1 MCQWEFVNVSG
12 RSVGCEESSGK
23 MSGIRRLAQDL
34 NVSIGTVSRALNG
47 KPDVNEET
55 RRRVME
61 AAAAIGYV
69 PNQAGRSL
77 RKGTTGVVGF
87 MMQTG
92 SQITG
97 EGDVFFMS
105 VFDGVQT
112 VFARHQLDLV
122 ALLCSSEEDP
132 DAYMQRVLARGFAD
146 ALIISSTKRVDHRI
160 DLLASHK
167 IPFIALGRSETDA
180 GHPWLDLDFEGI
192 AEVGVSRLIAKG
204 HRRVGVSVPMDDT
217 NLGFVFLDAYR
228 KVLARHGIAYDPDLV
243 FRAHPNERGG
253 HQIALAIAAMPPDK
267 RPTSIVLTNE
277 VMSLGLYN
285 GLYEVGLIPGKNFAI
300 IGRYSPQANYLVPKL
315 TCFRLSLRDLGIA
328 LAEALLATMPAYAD
342 AYPLGITRKVVPL
355 ELLVGNSDDNCPS
368 PSPPS

>member
-1 MCQWEFVNVSG
+1 MT
-12 RSVGCEESSGK
+12 
-23 MSGIRRLAQDL
+23 GIRRLAQQL

-55 RRRVME
+55 RRRVVE

-77 RKGTTGVVGF
+77 RKGSTGVVGF

-92 SQITG
+92 PQITG

-132 DAYMQRVLARGFAD
+132 EAYMQRVVARGFAD
-146 ALIISSTKRVDHRI
+146 ALIISATKRVDHRI
-160 DLLASHK
+160 DFISSRK

-180 GHPWLDLDFEGI
+180 GHPWLDLDFEGM

-204 HRRVGVSVPMDDT
+204 HRRIGVFAPRDDT
-217 NLGFVFLDAYR
+217 NLGFVFVDAYR
-228 KVLARHGIAYDPDLV
+228 KVLERHGIGFDANMV
-243 FRAHPNERGG
+243 FRAPPNERGG
-253 HQIALAIAAMPPDK
+253 HQIAHAIAAMPADR
-267 RPTSIVLTNE
+267 RPTGFVLTNE
-277 VMSLGLYN
+277 VMCVGFYN
-285 GLYEVGLIPGKNFAI
+285 GLHEVGLVPGKTFAI
-300 IGRYSPQANYLVPKL
+300 IGRDSPQAHYLVPKL
-315 TCFRLSLRDLGIA
+315 TCFRLSLRDLGIT
-328 LAEALLATMPAYAD
+328 LAESLLATMPAYAE
-342 AYPLGITRKVVPL
+342 AYPLGVVRKVVPL
-355 ELLVGNSDDNCPS
+355 ELVPGDSDMALPG
-368 PSPPS
+368 